1 MAKRNQHVVPHGDRW
16 AVRGAGSQR
25 ASSVH
30 GTQAEAI
37 DVARATARRQGTEMF
52 IHGRNGQIESAIRTE
67 TILIPQRGNSTPA

>member
-37 DVARATARRQGTEMF
+37 DAARATAQRQSTEMF
-52 IHGRNGQIESAIRTE
+52 IHGRNGQIRERNSY
-67 TILIPQRGNSTPA
+67 GNDPYPPEG